1 MVRVCVFLGGV
12 CVCVCVCVAGCVLA
26 MSVCKAAVFS
36 GHVLVSPTVA
46 NRGACFGVDLERDD
60 T

>member
-1 MVRVCVFLGGV
+1 M
-12 CVCVCVCVAGCVLA
+12 CVLLVGVLA
-26 MSVCKAAVFS
+26 VSVCKAAVFS

-46 NRGACFGVDLERDD
+46 KRGACFGVDLERDD